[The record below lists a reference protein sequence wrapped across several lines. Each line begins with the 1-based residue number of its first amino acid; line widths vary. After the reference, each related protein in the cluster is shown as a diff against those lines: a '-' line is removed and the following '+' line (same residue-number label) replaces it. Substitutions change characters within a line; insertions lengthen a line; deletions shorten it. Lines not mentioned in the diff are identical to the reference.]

1 MTITRLIPVLT
12 FLFFII
18 PVGAVMHAF
27 DTGQRGKSVF
37 VGAAQQTTPD
47 LTGTWSG
54 TFISRYPDVSSFT
67 ITVKINKNST
77 GHLVGDASLVS
88 DCLDS
93 HRLEVTVNGSNVLLA
108 GSDAKGD
115 TVSFEGT
122 VDDTSTVLKLNY
134 IINGSPSA
142 RCEIDNGTGTMG
154 KR

>member
-1 MTITRLIPVLT
+1 MTIKCPIRILALILL
-12 FLFFII
+12 FLR
-18 PVGAVMHAF
+18 VE
-27 DTGQRGKSVF
+27 TT
-37 VGAAQQTTPD
+37 AQQPPHD

-54 TFISRYPDVSSFT
+54 TFISSHSDISPFT
-67 ITVKINKNST
+67 ITVKINKHSS

-93 HRLEVTVNGSNVLLA
+93 HRLDVTVNGSNVLLA

-115 TVSFEGT
+115 TVSFRGT
-122 VDDTSTVLKLNY
+122 VDATDTLLELNY
-134 IINGSPSA
+134 IINGSPSG